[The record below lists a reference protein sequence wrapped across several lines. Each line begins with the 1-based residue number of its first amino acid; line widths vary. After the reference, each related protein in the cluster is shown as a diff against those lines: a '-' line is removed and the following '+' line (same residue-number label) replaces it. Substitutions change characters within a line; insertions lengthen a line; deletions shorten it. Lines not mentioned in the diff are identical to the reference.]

1 MEMEYDIC
9 VFGGCALDRMYYKDE
24 LGNIGAVPSLLVPG
38 GKGSNQAV
46 AASRAGARVTM
57 ISRIGNDGIGKKIL
71 ENLIYNNIIIH
82 NVEVVTGLD
91 NDYADILIDEK
102 TKDNQIIRHAGAI
115 DSFTADMI
123 EKYKEVL
130 LRSKLIVAQMKA
142 PKEVS
147 IELINFCYENNKPLI
162 VTPCRPAKLKIDE
175 PGNLDLLNKITF
187 ITCNEEEC
195 KTIFGTNDIEAC
207 VSKYSNKLIVT
218 LGENGV
224 MYHNGTE
231 VVKIPAIEVKD
242 IADTTGAGDTFCGNF
257 AAALIDGLPIHE
269 AIVRAQYASSMKI
282 RVKSA
287 QEGMPYKEEL
297 DLYISELVDKKD

>member
-24 LGNIGAVPSLLVPG
+24 FGNFDAVPSLLVPG
-38 GKGSNQAV
+38 GKGANQAV

-82 NVEVVTGLD
+82 NVEMVTGLD

-102 TKDNQIIRHAGAI
+102 TKDNEIIRHSGAI

-130 LRSKLIVAQMKA
+130 LRSKIIVAQMKA

-147 IELINFCYENNKPLI
+147 VELINFCYENNKPLI
-162 VTPCRPAKLKIDE
+162 ITPCRPNKLKIDE
-175 PGNLDLLNKITF
+175 SGNLELFNKITY

-195 KTIFGTNDIEAC
+195 KIIFGTDDIESC
-207 VSKYSNKLIVT
+207 VSMYPNKLIVT
-218 LGENGV
+218 LGCQGII
-224 MYHNGTE
+224 YHNGNE
-231 VVKIPAIEVKD
+231 IVKIPAIPVRHVE
-242 IADTTGAGDTFCGNF
+242 DTTGAVDTFNGNF
-257 AAALIDGLPIHE
+257 AAALIDGLPFHE
-269 AIVRAQYASSMKI
+269 AIVRAQYAASMKI

-297 DLYISELVDKKD
+297 DLYINDLVDNKD